1 MLVLQ
6 IKQQY
11 ETTTAAV
18 AAAVRVTIISC
29 PLLCKFLHVNKWQH
43 NNHWWILSFWLAGT

>member
-29 PLLCKFLHVNKWQH
+29 PLLCKFLHV
-43 NNHWWILSFWLAGT
+43 ISGSTTITGGSSPSG